1 MVSLC
6 GREGGAFEGA
16 CWHAGTLTRGDPGIA
31 ASAQDMMGSGPSLI
45 RCACQK
51 VRPDPVFG
59 PDDETTAVIFI
70 KGKVDAI
77 TSGDTSKTVIEV
89 RRR

>member
-1 MVSLC
+1 M

-16 CWHAGTLTRGDPGIA
+16 SWHAGKLTRGDPGIA

-59 PDDETTAVIFI
+59 PKIGVYQKKLPLQDALFI
-70 KGKVDAI
+70 SLYSVWDGF
-77 TSGDTSKTVIEV
+77 
-89 RRR
+89 

>member
-1 MVSLC
+1 MSFYSINAHASILNEVRTEYVGS
-6 GREGGAFEGA
+6 EGEAFEGA
-16 CWHAGTLTRGDPGIA
+16 SWHAGKLTRGDPGIA

-59 PDDETTAVIFI
+59 PHP
-70 KGKVDAI
+70 
-77 TSGDTSKTVIEV
+77 
-89 RRR
+89 R